1 MTDFDSQRGA
11 LSAGVQPA
19 VPRPARDRDLRLC
32 RRLAY
37 IRHRTPMVEPSIGP
51 TIVRASS
58 VEDLRAAYRLVHDVF
73 AAAGYIHP
81 TPSRLRLRLFEA
93 SPALATFVAKLDG
106 KVVGVMSCLGDTQAL
121 GLPSDGAF
129 GPELDELRA
138 GGVRLCEFTNQAVA
152 HEHRDAV
159 LTMNFLRC
167 CVAHMLQAGYDD
179 AIATVSPG
187 RDETYRV
194 LGFREIGAERSYSAR
209 LHDPVV
215 SFGLRIG
222 GRGQAQDRR
231 VDARPDGHSMLIEG
245 NPFLEQ
251 VADWDLVARR
261 RFLEPR
267 LLRELFVDAGGSIA
281 GSDESQRRA
290 LRELWGDALYA
301 EVCSAA

>member
-1 MTDFDSQRGA
+1 MTESDSQWGTLFSGLRP
-11 LSAGVQPA
+11 SI
-19 VPRPARDRDLRLC
+19 PRPARDSDRRLR

-37 IRHRTPMVEPSIGP
+37 IRHRTPMVQPSIGP

-81 TPSRLRLRLFEA
+81 TSSRLRLRLFEA
-93 SPALATFVAKLDG
+93 SPVLATFVAKLDG
-106 KVVGVMSCLGDTQAL
+106 KVVGVMSCLGDTPGL

-129 GPELDELRA
+129 GSELDDLRA

-152 HEHRDAV
+152 HEHRDV
-159 LTMNFLRC
+159 LLTMNFFRC

-187 RDETYRV
+187 HDETYRL

-222 GRGQAQDRR
+222 ERGEARDRR
-231 VDARPDGHSMLIEG
+231 VEARPDGHPMLMEG
-245 NPFLEQ
+245 NPFLEH

-267 LLRELFVDAGGSIA
+267 LLRGLFVDASGFVA
-281 GSDESQRRA
+281 GSDDSQRRV

-301 EVCSAA
+301 EVCSVA

>member
-1 MTDFDSQRGA
+1 
-11 LSAGVQPA
+11 
-19 VPRPARDRDLRLC
+19 
-32 RRLAY
+32 
-37 IRHRTPMVEPSIGP
+37 MVEPSIGP
-51 TIVRASS
+51 TIARASS

-81 TPSRLRLRLFEA
+81 TASRLRLRPFEA

-106 KVVGVMSCLGDTQAL
+106 KVVGVMSCLGDTPGL

-129 GPELDELRA
+129 GSELDDLRA
-138 GGVRLCEFTNQAVA
+138 GGARLCEFTNQAVA
-152 HEHRDAV
+152 HEHRDV
-159 LTMNFLRC
+159 LLTMNFFRC
-167 CVAHMLQAGYDD
+167 CVAHMMQAGYDD

-187 RDETYRV
+187 RDGTYRV

-222 GRGQAQDRR
+222 ERGE
-231 VDARPDGHSMLIEG
+231 ARDHPVEAGPGGHPMLIDG

-267 LLRELFVDAGGSIA
+267 LLRELFVDASDFIA
-281 GSDESQRRA
+281 GSDDSQRRV